1 MCGWFWKFDRC
12 CRLILILCLPKVIAS
27 SYEVKSQKKNLPS
40 KVKQRKMMK
49 KVLSWGLVAK
59 KLAILFQVFLKKKL
73 PSSTAYIRMFC
84 SASSKNVS
92 PQTTH
97 CHYACGGVAEAL
109 AARRVKRS
117 TFWFANA
124 LPNHIC
130 PLENAERLYFL
141 PHIEWRQRWFT
152 WLYVRCRVLV
162 QWLS

>member
-1 MCGWFWKFDRC
+1 MHKK
-12 CRLILILCLPKVIAS
+12 LTILIRGPLFF
-27 SYEVKSQKKNLPS
+27 KS
-40 KVKQRKMMK
+40 
-49 KVLSWGLVAK
+49 
-59 KLAILFQVFLKKKL
+59 

-141 PHIEWRQRWFT
+141 HRTKAALIHLALCPLQSPSSMAILSWPSKIFGKQRISASQFDIAEST
-152 WLYVRCRVLV
+152 
-162 QWLS
+162 